1 MQLGSNLS
9 PLTTLVFGIVGRVP
23 LYTYTYSLIFFYGL
37 VVSPCVFPAEQPK
50 DNKTYVLFNSMDA
63 NADGRLSPDEHVA
76 GANKMFDMMDVNKD
90 GTVTSGEMDTAHEKV
105 VGHKTANTDLSS
117 AEKIKV
123 VDTNGDGVL
132 TAEEH
137 AAGSKKM
144 FDKMD
149 TDRDGFLSKEEWM
162 AGHEKML
169 QKPEVAH

>member
-9 PLTTLVFGIVGRVP
+9 PLTTLVFGIVGRMP
-23 LYTYTYSLIFFYGL
+23 LYMFTCSLMFFYGL
-37 VVSPCVFPAEQPK
+37 VVSPCVFSAEQPK
-50 DNKTYVLFNSMDA
+50 ENKAYALFNSMDA
-63 NADGRLSPDEHVA
+63 NADGMLSPDEHA
-76 GANKMFDMMDVNKD
+76 SGAKKMFEMMDVNKN
-90 GTVTSGEMDTAHEKV
+90 GAVTSGEMDTAHEKV
-105 VGHKTANTDLSS
+105 AGHKAANTDLSS

-137 AAGSKKM
+137 ASGSKKM

-149 TDRDGFLSKEEWM
+149 TDRDGFLSKEEWA

-169 QKPEVAH
+169 QKPKVAH